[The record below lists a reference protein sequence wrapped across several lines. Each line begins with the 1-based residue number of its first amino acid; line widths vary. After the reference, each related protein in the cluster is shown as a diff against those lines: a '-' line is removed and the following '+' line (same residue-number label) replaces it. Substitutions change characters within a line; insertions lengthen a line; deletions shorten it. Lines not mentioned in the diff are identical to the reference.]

1 MAWNTKRF
9 DNYKASAEIEN
20 MGQEK
25 RMNLLLK
32 KMIRAMMVGG
42 IVLLL
47 SVVFN
52 LWLSGAQNA
61 RVKMLQALDQYR
73 LASKDLSFAAQSFAI
88 TGKQHYLDIYENEAN
103 VDMNKEKA
111 LEVLNDSDMKSDE
124 WEMLNKII
132 ADEDAMLPLE
142 VSAIALA
149 KSGDYA
155 GATEIVFGTT
165 YEDLFEAASRDTEE
179 LISAI
184 QRRKTIQIDIFSKIQ
199 ILLQIV
205 LVVALLNV
213 VMQFVR
219 MFIFTTKKLLRPVI
233 QVSEQMK
240 HMADGDFSA
249 PFDLEENDTEVG
261 IMVKSINFMKRNM
274 GEMIGEVTGILEQ
287 MGNGD
292 YRFETSANYIGEF
305 KVIEESLQTIRT
317 KMHETLNTLRVAA
330 DQINSGSDQLAG
342 AAQDLAEGSLVQSA
356 KMTELVSAMKRM
368 SDGMENSAAVA
379 QESVSIATQAGQ
391 ALQVGNTHMEELK
404 NAIVEINKCSEQ
416 IGSIISAIEDIAEQ
430 TNLLSLNAAIEAARA
445 GDAGRG
451 FAVVAEQ
458 VKKLA
463 EESSAASSRTAAL
476 IETTVQAVEKGILIA
491 DETTASMGEVMQ
503 NAMDATQKMG
513 QIAEM
518 LHDEVDNMHEVNK
531 TIAVVTDVV
540 DSNSATSE
548 ETAAVS
554 EEQKAQ
560 VEMMVQLIEF
570 FEI

>member
-1 MAWNTKRF
+1 MAWTSEKFENH
-9 DNYKASAEIEN
+9 KASAKIEN

-32 KMIRAMMVGG
+32 KMTRAMIVGG
-42 IVLLL
+42 FVLLL
-47 SVVFN
+47 SVGFN

-73 LASKDLSFAAQSFAI
+73 LGSKDLSFAAQSYAI

-103 VDMNKEKA
+103 VKKNKEKA
-111 LEVLNDSDMKSDE
+111 LDVLNDSDINADE

-132 ADEDAMLPLE
+132 ADEEEMLPLE
-142 VSAIALA
+142 ASAIELA
-149 KSGDYA
+149 KNGDSA
-155 GATEIVFGTT
+155 GATAIVFGTT
-165 YEDLFEAASRDTEE
+165 YEDLFEAASNDTEN

-184 QRRKTIQIDIFSKIQ
+184 QRRKTVQIDILGKVQ

-205 LVVALLNV
+205 LVIALLNV

-219 MFIFTTKKLLRPVI
+219 MYIFTSKKLLKPVL

-249 PFDLEENDTEVG
+249 SFDLEENDTEVG
-261 IMVKSINFMKRNM
+261 TMVKSINFMKRNM
-274 GEMIGEVTGILEQ
+274 GEVIGEVTDILEQ